1 MIRYTIF
8 VVLLLIGCN
17 SDKDQNQSEEY
28 YMYVEGRDTTKLRL
42 VRYENR
48 FYGKYTHTKG
58 GIAPVVGEIN
68 GDIKG
73 DTLIG
78 DNHYRPYRWKEKKR
92 VPIVLLKKGNTYLEG
107 NGQMIDL
114 MGILTYLEWTI
125 QFDSPKRIYKLV
137 EKFEY

>member
-1 MIRYTIF
+1 MIRSTIF